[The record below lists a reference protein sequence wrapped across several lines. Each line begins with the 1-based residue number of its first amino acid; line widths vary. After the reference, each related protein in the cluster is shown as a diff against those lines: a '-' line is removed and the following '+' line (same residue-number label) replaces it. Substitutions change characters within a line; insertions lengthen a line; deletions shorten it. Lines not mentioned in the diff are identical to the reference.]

1 MDQIR
6 QNIQDNAIMKRKNKF
21 RANDSL
27 SKYKKKNQNQ
37 KNLKFEQNL
46 DHEDLPSQNSK
57 PQLTEISNQYKEKM
71 NTLKKYEK
79 PDLSSFTRKNSFISS
94 KYSLSR
100 AYTPRRDFRSKKFY
114 SNMNT
119 KNNINTTFY
128 KTTDNFLDLYDMDKK
143 NKISNVRRYSLRKK
157 LRNYTQN
164 NYPRLHTEANINTE
178 RKNGYLMSG
187 SNYIRDNTK
196 IK

>member
-1 MDQIR
+1 MEQIR

-27 SKYKKKNQNQ
+27 SKYKKKNQNSI

-100 AYTPRRDFRSKKFY
+100 AYTPRRDFRTKKFY
-114 SNMNT
+114 S
-119 KNNINTTFY
+119 F
-128 KTTDNFLDLYDMDKK
+128 
-143 NKISNVRRYSLRKK
+143 
-157 LRNYTQN
+157 
-164 NYPRLHTEANINTE
+164 
-178 RKNGYLMSG
+178 
-187 SNYIRDNTK
+187 
-196 IK
+196 

>member
-1 MDQIR
+1 
-6 QNIQDNAIMKRKNKF
+6 
-21 RANDSL
+21 
-27 SKYKKKNQNQ
+27 
-37 KNLKFEQNL
+37 
-46 DHEDLPSQNSK
+46 
-57 PQLTEISNQYKEKM
+57 
-71 NTLKKYEK
+71 
-79 PDLSSFTRKNSFISS
+79 
-94 KYSLSR
+94 
-100 AYTPRRDFRSKKFY
+100 
-114 SNMNT
+114 MNT

-196 IK
+196 IKELNTLNNIYQKQNNELKLKNKEMKYQINDLLNYQKKLKLSNQNLKNQNQ